1 MLRVNSKGKPRHFK
15 RWLWNKDVDVAV
27 CRKSELFR
35 IWKQSRNGEDRLGGG
50 GERLI
55 SCCDGRGLIRIAKQR
70 AGEKRDAAGVS

>member
-15 RWLWNKDVDVAV
+15 RNAE
-27 CRKSELFR
+27 RKSELFR
-35 IWKQSRNGEDRLGGG
+35 IWKQNWNGEDRLGGG

-55 SCCDGRGLIRIAKQR
+55 SCRDGRGLIRIAKQR